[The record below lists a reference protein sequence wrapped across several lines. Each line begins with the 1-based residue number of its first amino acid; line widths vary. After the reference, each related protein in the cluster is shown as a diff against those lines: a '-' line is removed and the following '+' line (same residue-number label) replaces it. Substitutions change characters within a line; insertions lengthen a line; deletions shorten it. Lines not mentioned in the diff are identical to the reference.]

1 MTRSNGSAE
10 AKFENMA
17 TPSNTREQR
26 FSIAEVAESIGISES
41 MVRLLIKEHKLGC
54 YQVGRRKI
62 VSERQL
68 QEYLALAERKARVK
82 AVY

>member
-1 MTRSNGSAE
+1 MGSTMTRSNGSAE

-41 MVRLLIKEHKLGC
+41 MVGLLIGEIVNKGAQARLLPRSPKN
-54 YQVGRRKI
+54 
-62 VSERQL
+62 S
-68 QEYLALAERKARVK
+68 
-82 AVY
+82 